1 MLQGLQHAPPP
12 GVYIR
17 VMNTKELNGVI
28 YTLTRRDAPGPDL
41 SAWYWLGADGTVLE
55 LEEIEIRTLRAS
67 EIILDE

>member
-1 MLQGLQHAPPP
+1 
-12 GVYIR
+12 
-17 VMNTKELNGVI
+17 MNTKELNGVI